1 MYSLITR
8 LVLLC
13 IQYYVLGC
21 ACCQSDNN
29 YCVTRSAVFVSIS
42 NDLIHILLCIT
53 LCPCSSISCCC
64 CCCCVCMCVC
74 LQFNAWESK
83 VTLQDWDAKIMTNY
97 ESTNRKSTNQE
108 HAHYNHDIEWPVT
121 SCSNYGTSQKKML
134 YIPDFHFSQAV
145 LAPTCHKASHAF
157 ARTHSRGHAH
167 TRIPRTKIRNCEVM
181 WVGVFLRMVR
191 LSDGFCW
198 Q

>member
-42 NDLIHILLCIT
+42 NDLIHILLCII
-53 LCPCSSISCCC
+53 LCPCSSS
-64 CCCCVCMCVC
+64 CCCVCMCVC

-121 SCSNYGTSQKKML
+121 SCSNYGTSQKKNAL
-134 YIPDFHFSQAV
+134 HSRFS
-145 LAPTCHKASHAF
+145 LFTSSASTHVSQGQPRLRTHAF
-157 ARTHSRGHAH
+157 SRSRPYTYPAH
-167 TRIPRTKIRNCEVM
+167 KNSKLRGN
-181 WVGVFLRMVR
+181 VGGR
-191 LSDGFCW
+191 LPLQVAWCDCLMAFVDSS
-198 Q
+198 